1 MQGKG
6 ARVRQDDRVMSKR
19 DVIGTRALLSG
30 LLALACQQLAAGAGD
45 PERVASSPPRVVLA
59 SLPSDAQLE
68 YRTTAVF
75 HLAGVPLTVHATTT
89 TLWHLDK
96 DRYEAHLHM
105 DTAGFDQLSQGTT
118 QGDGAL
124 APMKYTETR
133 PFHESESVR
142 IDWPRARLQ
151 FGARPWVPAPDAGA
165 QDRLSL
171 QFELARE
178 RLASPDAFAVGS
190 AHAVRL
196 IGTHDVDPW
205 TFTVS
210 ADETVETGQGPMRS
224 VRVAA
229 RRPLGS
235 VTETMDLWL
244 GESLH
249 WLPVRIRIVDRNGAV
264 IDSVLQSAQLS

>member
-1 MQGKG
+1 M
-6 ARVRQDDRVMSKR
+6 
-19 DVIGTRALLSG
+19 LLG
-30 LLALACQQLAAGAGD
+30 LLTLACQQREASAGPAAQA
-45 PERVASSPPRVVLA
+45 ASSPPRVVLA

-75 HLAGVPLTVHATTT
+75 RLAGVPLTVHATTT
-89 TLWHLDK
+89 TLWRFAK

-124 APMKYTETR
+124 APTKYTETR
-133 PFHESESVR
+133 PFHGSESVS

-151 FGARPWVPAPDAGA
+151 FGANPWVSAPDAGA

-178 RLASPDAFAVGS
+178 RLANPDAFAAGS

-205 TFTVS
+205 VFTVG
-210 ADETVETGQGPMRS
+210 ADETVETGQGPMRA

-229 RRPLGS
+229 RRPVGS

-244 GESLH
+244 GATLH
-249 WLPVRIRIVDRNGAV
+249 WLPVRIRIVDRNGAL